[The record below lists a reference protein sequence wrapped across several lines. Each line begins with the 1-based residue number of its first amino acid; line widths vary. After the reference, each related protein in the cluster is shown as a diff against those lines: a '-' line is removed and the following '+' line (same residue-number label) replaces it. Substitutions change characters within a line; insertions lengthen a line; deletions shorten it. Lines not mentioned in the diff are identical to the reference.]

1 MQRYTFSDIFA
12 EIRKYKKELLLANI
26 VALLAALAAAPAPL
40 LMPLLVDEVLLHKP
54 GYLTQKIDWLFG
66 ASHEAWF
73 YVVVVLVLTLL
84 LRTLYFFLSVIQ
96 SWYFTVISKNITYK
110 IRRDLLDQIARVSL
124 REFENF
130 GGGKISSLA
139 VVDVNTIDLFLSSS
153 ISKLIISLFMIVG
166 VSVVLLLI
174 HWKLAL
180 FILIFNPFVIILTRK
195 IAKKVSKYKKE
206 ENAIIATFQESL
218 SETMELFRQVR
229 AANAEGHFFGNLKQI
244 ADEIKEKGIAF
255 AYKSQISQN
264 GSYMFFL
271 GGFELFRAAGI
282 LMVAY
287 SDLSIGLMLAV
298 FGYLWVIVAPV
309 NQVISI
315 QYAYHNAQEALGR
328 LNEIFAL
335 EKEPD
340 YPHLHNPFT
349 GTETNSVVLQNIAF
363 AYQKGLPILKDVS
376 LQIDA
381 GKKVALV
388 GASGNGKTTLAQL
401 IVGFYQPDSG
411 DILYDGISFRE
422 IGLDVIREHV
432 YLVLQIP
439 MLFNETIRFNLT
451 FGKEVPD
458 AKIHE
463 ALEIAQLA
471 DFLETLP
478 DGLDTL
484 VGTNGVKLS
493 GGQRQRISIARMIIS
508 NPNIVILD
516 ESTSALDVHTE
527 EILFEKLESF
537 LEARTTIIIA
547 HRLST
552 IKRAD
557 YIYVIDE
564 GKVSEEGTLEEM
576 LQRENRLHTFFN
588 P

>member
-1 MQRYTFSDIFA
+1 MQRYTFSDIFS
-12 EIRKYKKELLLANI
+12 EIKKYKKELVLANI
-26 VALLAALAAAPAPL
+26 VALLAALAVSPAPL

-54 GYLTQKIDWLFG
+54 GYLTQKIDMLFG
-66 ASHEAWF
+66 ASDHAWF
-73 YVVVVLVLTLL
+73 YVLVVLLFTLL
-84 LRTLYFFLSVIQ
+84 LRTLYFVLSVIQ

-110 IRRDLLDQIARVSL
+110 IRRDLLDQIARVHL

-130 GGGKISSLA
+130 GGGKIASLA
-139 VVDVNTIDLFLSSS
+139 VVDVNTIDTFLSSS
-153 ISKLIISLFMIVG
+153 ISKLVISLFMIIG

-180 FILIFNPFVIILTRK
+180 FILFFNPFVIILTRK

-229 AANAEGHFFGNLKQI
+229 AANAEGYFFGNLKKL
-244 ADEIKEKGIAF
+244 AEEIREKGIAF

-264 GSYMFFL
+264 GSYMIFL
-271 GGFELFRAAGI
+271 AGFEIFRAAGI

-287 SDLSIGLMLAV
+287 SDLSIGLMLAI
-298 FGYLWVIVAPV
+298 FGYLWVIVAPI

-315 QYAYHNAQEALGR
+315 QYAYHNAKEALDR
-328 LNEIFAL
+328 INAIFAL
-335 EKEPD
+335 EQEPR
-340 YPHLHNPFT
+340 YPHNKNPFAQKR
-349 GTETNSVVLQNIAF
+349 TNSVTVKNVSF
-363 AYQKGLPILKDVS
+363 AYQKELPVLRDVS
-376 LQIDA
+376 LEIPE

-422 IGLDVIREHV
+422 IGLDVIRAHV
-432 YLVLQIP
+432 YLVLQSP

-451 FGKEVPD
+451 FGKDVPD
-458 AKIHE
+458 EKIYE
-463 ALEIAQLA
+463 ALEIAQLS
-471 DFLETLP
+471 DFLKQLP
-478 DGLDTL
+478 EGLDTL

-508 NPNIVILD
+508 DPNIVIFD
-516 ESTSALDVHTE
+516 ESTSALDVRTE
-527 EILFEKLESF
+527 EVLFKNLESF
-537 LEARTTIIIA
+537 LAKRTTIIIA

-557 YIYVIDE
+557 YIYVLDE
-564 GKVSEEGTLEEM
+564 GKVAEEGRLEEM
-576 LQRENRLHTFFN
+576 LRRENRLHTFFN